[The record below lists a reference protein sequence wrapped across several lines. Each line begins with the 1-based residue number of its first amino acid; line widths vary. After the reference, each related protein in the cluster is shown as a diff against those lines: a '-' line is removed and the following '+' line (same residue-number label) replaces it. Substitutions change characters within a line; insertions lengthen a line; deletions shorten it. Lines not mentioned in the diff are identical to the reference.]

1 MPEFKDSPDSE
12 QNRDGREKASNTN
25 NGQEIKGYFQQ
36 FRDAALELQ
45 GLALRYRDPHEIPS
59 AESQDFQEHLVVT
72 CAYDPRIAV
81 SDNGRYVAIV
91 TEDTLGFVNLS
102 NDSPS
107 ASKMFTVHAKD
118 VHNGIRGFAQ
128 ACFAKTWNGLFVTTA
143 AAQSKVYRMAW
154 SEPLQ
159 GPPQMIGDTPAGHLN
174 ALQAFSPGGDRIA
187 YCHFDQGRETSVMIC
202 PTNIDYIWAPAA
214 FKILGSLQALQ
225 FNEQGNRL
233 AVGGDRGHLQVYTIT
248 SARSVAT
255 MSSKLNHGVTA
266 LAFGCDD
273 TVYAGTAMGQVVAL
287 RAGETAYSPME
298 VFNKQVT
305 EESITAICRAGHS
318 GGVLVGTAQG
328 KVLHI
333 DHQGSIKT
341 LVRIPYENI
350 NSLATDATGDT
361 LVIGLYLGGALV
373 LKRNSESAQ

>member
-1 MPEFKDSPDSE
+1 MPEFKDSHDNQ
-12 QNRDGREKASNTN
+12 QNRDGREMASNTN
-25 NGQEIKGYFQQ
+25 NGQEIKGYFQK
-36 FRDAALELQ
+36 FREIALELK
-45 GLALRYRDPHEIPS
+45 GLASRYRNPHEIPS

-91 TEDTLGFVNLS
+91 SEGTLGFVNLS

-118 VHNGIRGFAQ
+118 VHNGYGGFAE

-159 GPPQMIGDTPAGHLN
+159 KPPQMIGGTPAGHLN

-202 PTNIDYIWAPAA
+202 PTNTDYIYAPAA
-214 FKILGSLQALQ
+214 FKIVGSLQSLQ
-225 FNEQGNRL
+225 FNEKGSLL
-233 AVGGDRGHLQVYTIT
+233 AVGNDRGNLQVYTT
-248 SARSVAT
+248 TVGRSVAT
-255 MSSKLNHGVTA
+255 ISSKLNHGITA
-266 LAFGCDD
+266 LAFGSDD
-273 TVYAGTAMGQVVAL
+273 TVYAGTAEGRVVAL
-287 RAGETAYSPME
+287 RAGEKAHSPFE
-298 VFNKQVT
+298 VFDNLVT
-305 EESITAICRAGHS
+305 DEKITTIRRTGNS

-333 DHQGSIKT
+333 DHEGSTKT

-361 LVIGLYLGGALV
+361 LVIGLYVGGALV